1 MHAVPQPFRAREDT
15 GDRPEASPVQSGGA
29 AAMVAIAAVTPV
41 ALAGGSLGSH
51 DKMIAQVAAVGVLV
65 VAGETRELLPYAHVL
80 LQELLGENM
89 DIKHDLVEL
98 GDPDR
103 ELDCGACY
111 LVDGNH
117 AIRAAWFAG
126 NGKEQRRSAKLA
138 LAVGLFTGADLG
150 SRRRMLKRNP
160 R

>member
-1 MHAVPQPFRAREDT
+1 
-15 GDRPEASPVQSGGA
+15 
-29 AAMVAIAAVTPV
+29 MVAIAAVTPV
-41 ALAGGSLGSH
+41 APAGGSLGSH

-89 DIKHDLVEL
+89 DIKDDLVEL

-103 ELDCGACY
+103 ELAPTGACY
-111 LVDGNH
+111 LVDGNR

-126 NGKEQRRSAKLA
+126 SGKEQRRSAKLA